1 LAAQEGKFGMS
12 VTRPGHTQFS
22 GTGGIG
28 PCVLPSAQ
36 VGDRVLAVINANTSA
51 NESGSFETVISKN
64 AQIQQTSASNLSG
77 SSYLA
82 SRSGAAAF
90 HSTSEAPKNARRNR

>member
-1 LAAQEGKFGMS
+1 MS
-12 VTRPGHTQFS
+12 VSRPGHVQF
-22 GTGGIG
+22 TGANGIG
-28 PCVLPSAQ
+28 PCVLASAQ
-36 VGDRVLAVINANTSA
+36 IGDRVLAVVNLNTSA

-82 SRSGAAAF
+82 FIVG
-90 HSTSEAPKNARRNR
+90 